1 MLSGFAV
8 PFARAGPLCYKIG
21 MAGFILLLLVLLYF
35 YGYVQ
40 IPGITVPNPTILTI
54 HNQPISVSAFLIFF
68 AILWTISILPPVL
81 RIIAII
87 LLLAWTLTELG
98 FVVIAGL
105 SNFIAITIIMA
116 LFVLVFR

>member
-1 MLSGFAV
+1 MV
-8 PFARAGPLCYKIG
+8 
-21 MAGFILLLLVLLYF
+21 GFILLLMILLYF

-54 HNQPISVSAFLIFF
+54 HNRPISVSAFLIFV
-68 AILWTISILPPVL
+68 AILWTVSILPPVL

-105 SNFIAITIIMA
+105 SNFIAIAIMMA